1 MKLGIVG
8 ISGLVGENILE
19 SLNILKIKYDELY
32 FFGNSSVGSNIEFNN
47 KKYTILKFD
56 YEYLNSLDYIILA
69 VDNDIAKDII
79 TYHREHNCSSIVI
92 DNSSEYRLDNT
103 VPLIVPEIN
112 KELID
117 NSKIIAN
124 PNCSTTMLV
133 MLLKPLLDLSEI
145 SKVIVS
151 TYQAASGAG
160 KIGLE
165 ELIEQTKNYVNNTD
179 IKTDFWKRQ
188 YVFNVFSHNSK
199 MNTELKHNQEEI
211 KMIKET
217 KKILNRNFRIN
228 PTCVRVPTLRSHCLS
243 VNVQFEKQVEEKD
256 ILKVLNNFP
265 GIKII
270 NDEDSNQFPEPCFT
284 SGKTDVY
291 VGRIRPEYD
300 YETDSFDKT
309 CWSFFI
315 SGDQLLKGAA
325 FNSVQI
331 LNEIAKKNEPNTFLS
346 NFSESFFDSSIGAWR
361 RIKVIPYTPSEKNS

>member
-19 SLNILKIKYDELY
+19 SLKILKIKYDDLY
-32 FFGNSSVGSNIEFNN
+32 LFGNSTVGTIIEFNG
-47 KKYTILKFD
+47 KKYTVLKFD

-79 TYHREHNCSSIVI
+79 SYHRENNCSSVVI
-92 DNSSEYRLDNT
+92 DNSSEYRLDNS
-103 VPLIVPEIN
+103 VPLVVPEIN
-112 KELID
+112 KDLIG
-117 NSKIIAN
+117 NNKIIAN

-145 SKVIVS
+145 SKVVVS

-160 KIGLE
+160 KVGLD
-165 ELIEQTKNYVNNTD
+165 ELITQTSNYINDTD
-179 IKTDFWKRQ
+179 LQTNFWKRQ

-199 MNTELKHNQEEI
+199 IIPELKYNQEEV

-217 KKILNRNFRIN
+217 KKILNRNFKIN
-228 PTCVRVPTLRSHCLS
+228 PTCIRVPTLRSHCLS
-243 VNVQFEKQVEEKD
+243 VNVQFENKVEETE
-256 ILKVLNNFP
+256 IYKVLNNFS
-265 GIKII
+265 GVKII
-270 NDEDSNQFPEPCFT
+270 NDEVNNKFPEPVLT
-284 SGKTDVY
+284 SGNTDVY

-300 YETDSFDKT
+300 YENDSFDKT
-309 CWSFFI
+309 NWSFFI

-331 LNEIAKKNEPNTFLS
+331 LSEIIRYNTFDYKEVS
-346 NFSESFFDSSIGAWR
+346 RE
-361 RIKVIPYTPSEKNS
+361 Y